1 MGCPRGKEVGSPPPI
16 RMEGGNGPGGEKQRT
31 NVMEGAQRDCVLANR
46 TSHGGGH
53 GRVRGGSPAKRSWMA
68 PSGLLSATWSL
79 TAPTVRNATCVLWR
93 AFASKDMGSVCGTFG
108 GRLPFLPFALNVDGS
123 FLVLDFVAGK
133 IQENFFRESGFFKDA
148 KNLGFG
154 QMPFQKNIK
163 KHEKNKI
170 FFRFCHV
177 GLSL

>member
-68 PSGLLSATWSL
+68 PSGLLSATWGL
-79 TAPTVRNATCVLWR
+79 TAPHGTERHPRSLEGVRVQGHGVRLRN
-93 AFASKDMGSVCGTFG
+93 FG

-148 KNLGFG
+148 KKFG
-154 QMPFQKNIK
+154 VWTDAISK
-163 KHEKNKI
+163 KHKKT
-170 FFRFCHV
+170 
-177 GLSL
+177 